1 MNGDRSRN
9 ERARRRA
16 YIYAAAGFWPS
27 VGRQYLKFIG
37 WIVSANIINLVRLYS
52 GFLGTPSR
60 KKQSSALM
68 HGGT

>member
-9 ERARRRA
+9 ERARRRG

-37 WIVSANIINLVRLYS
+37 WIVSTNKANLERLYLGFS
-52 GFLGTPSR
+52 GTSSG
-60 KKQSSALM
+60 KKQSSKLL